1 MYHLELI
8 LFICGL
14 LICFVFILLMK
25 KYVDRPFGML
35 AVRYSSVYACVAISA
50 SANISLNSIMK
61 KR

>member
-25 KYVDRPFGML
+25 KYAERPFGML
-35 AVRYSSVYACVAISA
+35 AV
-50 SANISLNSIMK
+50 LLLLG
-61 KR
+61 

>member
-14 LICFVFILLMK
+14 LICFVFILLVK
-25 KYVDRPFGML
+25 KYADRPFGML
-35 AVRYSSVYACVAISA
+35 AVLLLLGLCLFSYISFCKY
-50 SANISLNSIMK
+50 SLNSIMK